1 MNKMLKG
8 YLAGLITAV
17 FLVNVLYAA
26 NTVTLK
32 NVRLGGIT
40 VVVDGQKINPVDAK
54 GKTVEALIY
63 NGTTYLPVRAVAD
76 AFKKPIYWDGPNY
89 TVYLGENNGTLQYPT
104 DYLKNLVSITHKPN
118 VENGVTDNYGNVY
131 NHAFRLQNYDFFVY
145 RYLTDMKYS
154 RFKATFFVP
163 QGVSRND
170 EAFLQVIADDKEIYT
185 SPKLNKASRPVDID
199 VDITGY
205 NDIRVK
211 VTLSDSRFSS
221 AIGNPGFYQ

>member
-26 NTVTLK
+26 STVTLK

-54 GKTVEALIY
+54 GKTVEALLY

-76 AFKKPIYWDGPNY
+76 AFKKPVYWDGPNY

-104 DYLKNLVSITHKPN
+104 DYLKDLASITDRP
-118 VENGVTDNYGNVY
+118 EIRNGVTDNYGNVY
-131 NHAFRLQNYDFFVY
+131 DHAFGKGWSYEGTY

-154 RFKATFFVP
+154 RFKTTLFVP
-163 QGVSRND
+163 QGMTANG
-170 EAFLQVIADDKEIYT
+170 EGLLQVIADGKTIYS
-185 SPKLNKASRPVDID
+185 SPKLNKASRAVDID

-205 NDIRVK
+205 NDIEIKIVK
-211 VTLSDSRFSS
+211 KGEIFLYL
-221 AIGNPGFYQ
+221 GNAGFYQ